1 MANLQYNFDYFE
13 LSSMTNT
20 LLLISVLFLG
30 IIIYLLNKIQA
41 DRLKYRSKMK
51 VLEDFIIHLND
62 EQKIQKNQILLT
74 EDIQQKLNTINA
86 TLSKDIYEL
95 SFALFEDSYP
105 RK

>member
-1 MANLQYNFDYFE
+1 
-13 LSSMTNT
+13 MTNT
-20 LLLISVLFLG
+20 LILISVLFLG

-51 VLEDFIIHLND
+51 VLEDFIMHLNE
-62 EQKIQKNQILLT
+62 EQQIQNNQILLT
-74 EDIQQKLNTINA
+74 EEIRQKLSAINA

-95 SFALFEDSYP
+95 SYALFEDSYP